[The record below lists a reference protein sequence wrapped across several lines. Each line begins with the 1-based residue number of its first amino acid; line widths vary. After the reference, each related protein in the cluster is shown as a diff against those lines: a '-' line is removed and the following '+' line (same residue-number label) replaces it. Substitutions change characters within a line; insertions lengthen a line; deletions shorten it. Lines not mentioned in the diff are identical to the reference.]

1 MKHSHFRFWL
11 LRVKHPIL
19 SSRAERGICFLLTRR
34 AAFCFLVFLSA
45 IFIQSAA
52 ATIQYEVSLAK
63 PSEHLF
69 HITMTVPDVHGEL
82 TVQMPAWNALYEIR
96 DFGSRIE
103 RVAAFSGTRSLPIEK
118 LDKQTWHVRGDGN
131 VTIRYAIYWDSP
143 GPFASQLNE
152 EHAFINPAMVFM
164 YVPNRR
170 EEDIKAQLTNLPMNW
185 RFETP
190 MSHGTFQTSANG
202 VFHHVSAAN
211 YDAFA
216 DSPIEVGAFKWVHI
230 SGDEGPGIASI
241 DAIIHG
247 DNWKQSDVEDTLR
260 KICKY
265 EIELMG
271 GAPFDH
277 YLFIFHVGKAA
288 QGAGGGMEHANSTAI
303 NIGSE
308 AQLAGVS
315 AHEFFHLWNVKRIR
329 PASLEPIDYTR
340 EQHTR
345 ALWFA
350 EGVTST
356 YGRYA
361 QVRSGIWSKQDFYAD
376 LAQQINE
383 LESRPANKWQ
393 SAEQS
398 SLDTWLDKY
407 DYYNGPDFSVS
418 YYTKGQVLGDLLDI
432 LIRDRTNN
440 ERSLD
445 DVMRKMNKDFAE
457 KGKTYRDSL
466 DVRLTAEEVAGG
478 SFEDFFQKY
487 IANAEPL
494 PYQSVLAKAGLL
506 LQQQKIIR
514 AELGFS
520 TERDASGKSIV
531 RLVVPGSPAERAG
544 LLVGDEVVNFDAEN
558 VPRRAE
564 RWLRNKN
571 PGDLLKLRVLRNEKP
586 LDLTFALGGKS
597 ESIFAIAED
606 PQASAKAR
614 AIREGL
620 LHGSTDAAK
629 TAGAAAH

>member
-1 MKHSHFRFWL
+1 M
-11 LRVKHPIL
+11 
-19 SSRAERGICFLLTRR
+19 
-34 AAFCFLVFLSA
+34 
-45 IFIQSAA
+45 
-52 ATIQYEVSLAK
+52 
-63 PSEHLF
+63 
-69 HITMTVPDVHGEL
+69 
-82 TVQMPAWNALYEIR
+82 
-96 DFGSRIE
+96 
-103 RVAAFSGTRSLPIEK
+103 
-118 LDKQTWHVRGDGN
+118 
-131 VTIRYAIYWDSP
+131 RYAIYWDSP

-164 YVPNRR
+164 YVPDRRAESISLKLYDVPVGWQSATSLLALLETENRVNVTT
-170 EEDIKAQLTNLPMNW
+170 IQAP
-185 RFETP
+185 
-190 MSHGTFQTSANG
+190 
-202 VFHHVSAAN
+202 N

-216 DSPIEVGAFKWVHI
+216 DGPIEFGQFKFFRI
-230 SGDEGPGIASI
+230 SGI
-241 DAIIHG
+241 DPPIDVAMHG
-247 DNWKQSDVEDTLR
+247 DGWKQVDVENTLR

-277 YLFIFHVGKAA
+277 YLFIFHIGKAA

-340 EQHTR
+340 EQYTR

-361 QVRSGIWSKQDFYAD
+361 QVRSGLWSKQDFYAD

-407 DYYNGPDFSVS
+407 DYYNGPEFSVS

-445 DVMRKMNKDFAE
+445 DVMRKMNENFAE

-466 DVRLTAEEVAGG
+466 DVRLTAEEIAGG

-487 IANAEPL
+487 VAQRRTAAVPV
-494 PYQSVLAKAGLL
+494 SVGESWLAVA
-506 LQQQKIIR
+506 
-514 AELGFS
+514 A
-520 TERDASGKSIV
+520 
-531 RLVVPGSPAERAG
+531 
-544 LLVGDEVVNFDAEN
+544 AEN
-558 VPRRAE
+558 RSRRTWLFDGTRCQRKINRSRGRSGITRRTRGITGRRRACKF
-564 RWLRNKN
+564 RRRKC
-571 PGDLLKLRVLRNEKP
+571 
-586 LDLTFALGGKS
+586 
-597 ESIFAIAED
+597 
-606 PQASAKAR
+606 SAAR
-614 AIREGL
+614 RTL
-620 LHGSTDAAK
+620 AAQ
-629 TAGAAAH
+629 

>member
-1 MKHSHFRFWL
+1 MTFSPSRLFTTVLANLFFLALTFGFPHF
-11 LRVKHPIL
+11 
-19 SSRAERGICFLLTRR
+19 A
-34 AAFCFLVFLSA
+34 
-45 IFIQSAA
+45 SAA
-52 ATIQYEVSLAK
+52 ISYQLSLTDPAQ
-63 PSEHLF
+63 HLF
-69 HITMTVPDVHGEL
+69 HVTMNIPDVHGE
-82 TVQMPAWNALYEIR
+82 VQIQMPAWNALYEIR
-96 DFGSRIE
+96 DFSSRIQ
-103 RVAAFSGTRSLPIEK
+103 RVEALAGSQPLEIEK
-118 LDKQTWHVRGDGN
+118 LDKLSWRIHGDG
-131 VTIRYAIYWDSP
+131 TITVRYAIYWDSP

-164 YVPNRR
+164 YIADRR
-170 EEDIKAQLTNLPMNW
+170 NESIVLAFQDMPVQWNVATALNDTAIARG
-185 RFETP
+185 RFIAHTI
-190 MSHGTFQTSANG
+190 SAP
-202 VFHHVSAAN
+202 N

-216 DSPIEVGAFKWVHI
+216 DGPIEIGTFKLFQI
-230 SGDEGPGIASI
+230 TDIKPSI
-241 DAIIHG
+241 TVAIHG
-247 DNWKQSDVEDTLR
+247 DEWKQGDVENTLR

-277 YLFIFHVGKAA
+277 YLFIYHVGRAA

-303 NIGSE
+303 NIASE

-340 EQHTR
+340 EQYSR

-361 QVRSGIWSKQDFYAD
+361 QLRSGLWSKQDFYSD
-376 LAQQINE
+376 LAQQIDE

-407 DYYNGPDFSVS
+407 DYYNGPEFSVS

-445 DVMRKMNKDFAE
+445 DVMRKMNENFAK

-478 SFEDFFQKY
+478 SFEDFFREY

-506 LQQQKIIR
+506 LQRQEIVR

-520 TERDASGKSIV
+520 MERDTSGKSVV
-531 RLVVPGSPAERAG
+531 RSVVPGSPAERAG
-544 LLVGDEVVNFDAEN
+544 LLAGDEVVKFNGEN

-571 PGDLLKLRVLRNEKP
+571 PGDMLKLRVLRSEKP
-586 LDLTFALGGKS
+586 LDLTFVLGGKS

-620 LHGSTDAAK
+620 LHGTA
-629 TAGAAAH
+629 TAGQAAGVAAH

>member
-1 MKHSHFRFWL
+1 VTLFPSRLFTTILANLFFLALTFGFPHFA
-11 LRVKHPIL
+11 
-19 SSRAERGICFLLTRR
+19 S
-34 AAFCFLVFLSA
+34 
-45 IFIQSAA
+45 
-52 ATIQYEVSLAK
+52 ATISYQLSLTD
-63 PSEHLF
+63 PGQHLF
-69 HITMTVPDVHGEL
+69 HVTMNIPDVHGE
-82 TVQMPAWNALYEIR
+82 VQIQMPAWNALYEIR
-96 DFGSRIE
+96 DFSSRIQ
-103 RVAAFSGTRSLPIEK
+103 RVEALAGSQPLEIEK
-118 LDKQTWHVRGDGN
+118 LDKLSWRVYGDG
-131 VTIRYAIYWDSP
+131 TITVRYAIYWDSP

-164 YVPNRR
+164 YIPDRRTESIFLALQDIPLRWNVATALTLSTFASGPNIAHTISAPNYD
-170 EEDIKAQLTNLPMNW
+170 EFADGPIEI
-185 RFETP
+185 
-190 MSHGTFQTSANG
+190 GTFKLFQIT
-202 VFHHVSAAN
+202 
-211 YDAFA
+211 DTK
-216 DSPIEVGAFKWVHI
+216 P
-230 SGDEGPGIASI
+230 SI
-241 DAIIHG
+241 TVAIHG
-247 DNWKQSDVEDTLR
+247 DEWKQGDVENTLR

-277 YLFIFHVGKAA
+277 YVFIYHVGRAA

-340 EQHTR
+340 EQYSR
-345 ALWFA
+345 ALWFV

-356 YGRYA
+356 YGRYT
-361 QVRSGIWSKQDFYAD
+361 QLRSGLWSKQDFYSD
-376 LAQQINE
+376 LAQQIDE

-407 DYYNGPDFSVS
+407 DYYNGPEFSVS

-445 DVMRKMNKDFAE
+445 DVMQKMNESFAK

-478 SFEDFFQKY
+478 SFEDFFRKY

-494 PYQSVLAKAGLL
+494 PYQFVLAKAGLL
-506 LQQQKIIR
+506 LQRQEIVR

-520 TERDASGKSIV
+520 MERDTSGKSVV
-531 RLVVPGSPAERAG
+531 RSVVPGSPAERAG
-544 LLVGDEVVNFDAEN
+544 VLAGDEIVNFNGEN

-571 PGDLLKLRVLRNEKP
+571 LGDTLKLRVLRSEKP
-586 LDLTFALGGKS
+586 LDLTFVLGGKS

-614 AIREGL
+614 AIREGM
-620 LHGSTDAAK
+620 LHGSA
-629 TAGAAAH
+629 TAGRAAGVAAQ